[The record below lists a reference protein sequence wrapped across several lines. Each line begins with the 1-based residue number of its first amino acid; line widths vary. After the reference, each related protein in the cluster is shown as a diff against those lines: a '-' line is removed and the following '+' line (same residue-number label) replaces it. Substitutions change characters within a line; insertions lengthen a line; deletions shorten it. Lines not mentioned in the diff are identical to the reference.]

1 MRAPDG
7 LDPGGSESFRACGRV
22 ECWRILRH
30 MGQYPVELI
39 LVRHLASRLAIPVF
53 VVDASG
59 ELIYFNEPAERV
71 LGRRY
76 DEIRSMPFEEWT
88 TVFVPASQGRP
99 LDADQLPLVVALRRS
114 TPAHRDFEI
123 VSADGVKRSIE
134 VTAFPVIA
142 PVDRTIGA
150 VAMFWERGGR

>member
-1 MRAPDG
+1 VLPTLPDA
-7 LDPGGSESFRACGRV
+7 GGSESLRACGRA
-22 ECWRILRH
+22 ECWRILRR

-71 LGRRY
+71 LGRRF

-88 TVFVPASQGRP
+88 TAFAPASQGRP

-114 TPAHRDFEI
+114 TPAHSEFEI

-134 VTAFPVIA
+134 VTAFPIIA
-142 PVDRTIGA
+142 PVDRIIGA
-150 VAMFWERGGR
+150 VAMFWEKGGP

>member
-1 MRAPDG
+1 MPPTVPDAC
-7 LDPGGSESFRACGRV
+7 GGESFRACGRA
-22 ECWRILRH
+22 ECWRILRC

-71 LGRRY
+71 LGRRF
-76 DEIRSMPFEEWT
+76 DEIRLMPFEEWT
-88 TVFVPASQGRP
+88 TAFVPASQGRP
-99 LDADQLPLVVALRRS
+99 LDAGQLPLVVALRRS
-114 TPAHRDFEI
+114 TPAHSEFEI

-134 VTAFPVIA
+134 VTAFPIIA

-150 VAMFWERGGR
+150 VAMFWEKDGP